1 MTDDAG
7 SFDKQSG
14 TPENSGD
21 LNAYVSGV
29 SQSSILGIAIYD
41 ANLRYVAVNNV
52 LAAMNGI
59 PPEMHIGRTLGE
71 IIGPVAST
79 VEPMLRSVLSTGQSI
94 LNVEIRGELPTR
106 EGPGYWIVDYI
117 PIRNSSDGVKL
128 VGALTLEIT
137 KLRKIEECIHK
148 LMSNLPRTSQVSY
161 LGVSADQINKENVE
175 LWSDSIDMVGIC
187 MEEMLKDSQSFESA
201 TRVSRIGGTAQQQS
215 YPVSSAPAVPD
226 RAFGKTGSVP
236 IPDTDPRSLSPRET
250 EIVKLLAIGK
260 GSKEISSELHIEVTT
275 VVTYRARVMLK
286 LRVHSISE
294 LVRYAVRHGLIK
306 P

>member
-1 MTDDAG
+1 VTDDAG

-59 PPEMHIGRTLGE
+59 PPEMHIGRTVGE

-117 PIRNSSDGVKL
+117 PIRNSADGVKL
-128 VGALTLEIT
+128 VGALALEIT
-137 KLRKIEECIHK
+137 KLRKIEDCIHK

-161 LGVSADQINKENVE
+161 LGAPDQIKEENVGV
-175 LWSDSIDMVGIC
+175 WSNSLEMVGIC
-187 MEEMLKDSQSFESA
+187 MEEMLKDSQWFQSSGHA
-201 TRVSRIGGTAQQQS
+201 PSTGSTAPQQPHPVPSRLSVRDETSRQAS
-215 YPVSSAPAVPD
+215 
-226 RAFGKTGSVP
+226 SVP
-236 IPDTDPRSLSPRET
+236 ITDIDPKSLSPREA
-250 EIVKLLAIGK
+250 EIVKLLATGK
-260 GSKEISSELHIEVTT
+260 GSKEISNALHIEVTT

-286 LRVHSISE
+286 LQVHSITE
-294 LVRYAVRHGLIK
+294 LVLYAVRHGLVR